1 MVKPVV
7 ATLIELLHRWLS
19 VHPTD
24 EAVGYDPGDGTTVWL
39 STAELA
45 DRIRALSMGLRA
57 AGVEAGDRVA
67 LLSENR
73 WEWMVADFGIL
84 TAGAVSVPIHPGLT
98 ARQTAYILADS
109 GARVA
114 LVSTPELTARVLEA
128 RRDAPGLAT
137 VISFDDTASAVPG
150 VQPLAAV
157 FDAGRAYAEAHR
169 GDYRRRRDQVAP
181 EDLASII
188 YTSGTTGDPKGVML
202 THANFAYN
210 ATACCGVFDFLPSD
224 LALSFLPLCHVFE
237 RTVDYCYYYSGCR
250 VVHIGDLNQVTDSFA
265 RFRPTT
271 FAAVPRL
278 YEKMYARI
286 QERVPPSRRWL
297 VDWAVAQG
305 RQAFRRQLA
314 GRPPGPWLSMTRALA
329 RRLVFQKIRQGLGG
343 RWRFSISGGAPLAAE
358 LSEFFNSVDL
368 PVLEGYGLTE
378 TSPVI
383 AINSM
388 VRPKPGTVGRPLP
401 GLEVRIAADGEV
413 MTRGPHIMKGYWQAP
428 DMTAKTIDAEGWL
441 ATGDLGVLDDQ
452 GYLAI
457 TDRKKEIIVTAQGK
471 NIAPQ
476 PLENALKQL
485 PSVSQAMVIGDRRP
499 YLVAL
504 VVPDFEVLASR
515 GHRAGTPVAEP
526 AALAVDPVVRATIQA
541 EMESISGRF
550 AHHEQIRRFA
560 LLPRDFTQEMD
571 EMTPTLKLKRR
582 VIRQHFETEIE
593 ALYAGHP
600 VDAAPVST

>member
-1 MVKPVV
+1 MTKPAV
-7 ATLIELLHRWLS
+7 ATLMELLHRWLT
-19 VHPTD
+19 VHAAD
-24 EAVGYDPGDGTTVWL
+24 EAVGYDRGDGVLAWL

-45 DRIRALSMGLRA
+45 DRIRALSMGLRS

-98 ARQTAYILADS
+98 ARQMAYILADS
-109 GARVA
+109 GARAA

-128 RRDAPGLAT
+128 RRDVPGLAT
-137 VISFDDTASAVPG
+137 VISFDGTASEGPG
-150 VQPLAAV
+150 VRPLAAM
-157 FDAGRAYAEAHR
+157 FDAGRAHAEAHP

-181 EDLASII
+181 ADLASII

-250 VVHIGDLNQVTDSFA
+250 VVHIGDLTQVTDSFA

-278 YEKMYARI
+278 YEKMFAGI
-286 QERVPPSRRWL
+286 QERVPASRRWL

-305 RQAFRRQLA
+305 KRAFGRRLA
-314 GRPPGPWLSMTRALA
+314 GRPLGPWLSMTQALA

-358 LSEFFNSVDL
+358 LSEFFNSIDL

-401 GLEVRIAADGEV
+401 GLEVRIAEDGEI
-413 MTRGPHIMKGYWQAP
+413 MTRGPHVMTGYWQAP
-428 DMTAKTIDAEGWL
+428 DVTARTIDADGWL
-441 ATGDLGVLDDQ
+441 ATGDLGCLDDD

-504 VVPDFEVLASR
+504 VVPDFERLAAR
-515 GHRAGTPVAEP
+515 DHRAGTPAAEP
-526 AALAVDPVVRATIQA
+526 TALAADPTVRAAIQT
-541 EMESISGRF
+541 ELESISSRF

-560 LLPRDFTQEMD
+560 LLPRDFTQERD
-571 EMTPTLKLKRR
+571 ELTPTLKLKRR
-582 VIRQHFETEIE
+582 VIRQNFEAEIE
-593 ALYAGHP
+593 ALYQDRQVGVVP
-600 VDAAPVST
+600 VGN